1 MWSDQE
7 LQEQTHLKK
16 SSVERIIIH
25 PDFDPSVLNHEV
37 ALLHLTDPVKLSR
50 KRRASSNTGNIG
62 KRGRFFTTPVCLPK
76 YDVMMDDE
84 IEDED
89 KENEGNGHQAML
101 QHKKKHNMKNF
112 IKSLKGTVVSWDKK
126 GRTSYS
132 LVQTQVPL
140 ISGIRKCEEM
150 TNNTAVIN
158 ENMLCAGNMK
168 EGAQDSCSVSLF
180 YFLVM

>member
-25 PDFDPSVLNHEV
+25 PDFDPSILNHEV
-37 ALLHLTDPVKLSR
+37 ALLQLTDPVKLSR
-50 KRRASSNTGNIG
+50 KRRASSNTGSG
-62 KRGRFFTTPVCLPK
+62 SKRSRFFTTPVCLPK
-76 YDVMMDDE
+76 YDMMMDDD
-84 IEDED
+84 IEDEGKD
-89 KENEGNGHQAML
+89 NEGNGQRVAL
-101 QHKKKHNMKNF
+101 QQTKKHNMKDY
-112 IKSLKGTVVSWDKK
+112 IKSLKGTVVSWEKK

-168 EGAQDSCSVSLF
+168 DGAQDSCSVSF
-180 YFLVM
+180 TFCS